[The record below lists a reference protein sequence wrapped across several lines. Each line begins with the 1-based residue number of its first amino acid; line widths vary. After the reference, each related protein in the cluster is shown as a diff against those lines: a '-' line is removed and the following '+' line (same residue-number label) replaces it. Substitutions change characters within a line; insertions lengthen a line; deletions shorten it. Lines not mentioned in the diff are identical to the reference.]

1 MIHDDVTALL
11 ALIDR
16 FAAGDTSRATADE
29 IEGIVLECFPE
40 EPWFDD
46 VSLALAQYVPGG
58 GDHYYDAV
66 AVARELDVASAALR
80 AEWGDSCD

>member
-1 MIHDDVTALL
+1 MIYDDVAALL
-11 ALIDR
+11 ALIVR

-29 IEGIVLECFPE
+29 IEGLVIECFLD

-58 GDHYYDAV
+58 GDHYYDEMAV
-66 AVARELDVASAALR
+66 VRELEVASAALR
-80 AEWGDSCD
+80 AEWGDPCD